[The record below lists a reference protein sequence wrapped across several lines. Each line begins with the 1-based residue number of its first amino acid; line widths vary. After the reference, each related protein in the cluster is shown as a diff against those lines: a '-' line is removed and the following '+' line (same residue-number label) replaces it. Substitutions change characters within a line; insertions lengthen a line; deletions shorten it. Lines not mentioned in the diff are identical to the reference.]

1 MVLGDQ
7 FQHWDYAVDLL
18 LTRTLEVDVA
28 AAAAQLQIPP
38 DELYLDVAVT
48 AGIGGQGGVRD
59 RRLVW
64 REPVGATG
72 ARADIS
78 FALSGADLSQSLLLT
93 TEIILSKSPSLPG
106 RLSPDR
112 PGLRLWRDDLHVTLE
127 PAGQRFPLEAVSFRH
142 LVPRPPEAALFYVD
156 AGHDLDH
163 DFTGSVRLF
172 LNADQTALMDRVSEG
187 DPTTLQLLVGQVM
200 AQLLRHALADDDFT
214 PIDAFPGSIRAVLGS
229 WLTLAFPDEPL
240 QEVRIL
246 ARREPARFEAALSA
260 LAAAQVSGRG

>member
-1 MVLGDQ
+1 VG
-7 FQHWDYAVDLL
+7 A
-18 LTRTLEVDVA
+18 
-28 AAAAQLQIPP
+28 
-38 DELYLDVAVT
+38 
-48 AGIGGQGGVRD
+48 GGQGAARD

-64 REPVGATG
+64 REPVVAAG
-72 ARADIS
+72 ARAAIS

-93 TEIILSKSPSLPG
+93 TEIILSRSPSQAG

-112 PGLRLWRDDLHVTLE
+112 PGLRLWRDDLHVALE

-142 LVPRPPEAALFYVD
+142 LIPRLPEAALFYVD

-172 LNADQTALMDRVSEG
+172 LNSDQPALMDRVSEG
-187 DPTTLQLLVGQVM
+187 DATTLQLLIGQVM
-200 AQLLRHALADDDFT
+200 AQLLRHALLDDDFT
-214 PIDAFPGSIRAVLGS
+214 PIDALPGSVRAVLGS

-240 QEVRIL
+240 QEVRVL

-260 LAAAQVSGRG
+260 LAAAQVSRRA